1 MSATARDRLRGRGRY
16 VGYIDDARARADYLA
31 DLAVLCGERDDMAM
45 LLREYAQRGR
55 DIVEPSASSL
65 IGRTRAL
72 LGRLECSAPPPK
84 ETAMDFDAFRDRLK
98 ARLAK
103 LREKFGHDDPD
114 VQAMEKE
121 LAEADASAGQRQ
133 DEPGGERP

>member
-31 DLAVLCGERDDMAM
+31 DLAVLCGERDDLAM

-55 DIVEPSASSL
+55 DIVDPSASSL
-65 IGRTRAL
+65 IGRTRVL

-103 LREKFGHDDPD
+103 LRERLGHDDPD

-121 LAEADASAGQRQ
+121 LEDGTTGSGESQAGRQ
-133 DEPGGERP
+133 AP

>member
-1 MSATARDRLRGRGRY
+1 VSIQPHRSECECLWSWREEEIVYCPMHAAAPEMLELLKAQAKFNSH
-16 VGYIDDARARADYLA
+16 IAD
-31 DLAVLCGERDDMAM
+31 
-45 LLREYAQRGR
+45 
-55 DIVEPSASSL
+55 PSPVSL

-72 LGRLECSAPPPK
+72 LDRLACSAPTPK

-121 LAEADASAGQRQ
+121 LEAPEGEKAG
-133 DEPGGERP
+133 EPGGERP